1 MGFSPDIYAEA
12 RTRINALRDT
22 AESEARQRRT
32 EFYLQCP
39 RYEELVQELSRS
51 CTSLAVAIMK
61 KDSKV
66 DVDEYR
72 RRNLAIQEEMRKL
85 LAEHG
90 YGPDWLK
97 PRYNC
102 SVCNDTGVTDERLC
116 TCLQNT
122 MRTIAF
128 ERLNMETPLELS
140 TFDTFSLDSYSDQPM
155 EGKPISPRKAM
166 AINLEKC
173 RRYARDFSHSSCS
186 MLFQGGVGLGKTHLS
201 LAIAGEV
208 IKKGYGVIYGSV
220 NNLFA
225 RIEDEHFGRAAKG
238 DNTRELLCQ
247 SDLLILDDL
256 GTEFT
261 TQFTVS
267 VLYDII
273 NTRLL
278 RGLPTIISTNLDIPG
293 LEQKYTARVVSRITG
308 SYQRLPFSGSDMR
321 MVLRKA
327 RRSES
332 N

>member
-12 RTRINALRDT
+12 RTRINALRDA
-22 AESEARQRRT
+22 AERDADLRRA
-32 EFYLQCP
+32 EFYQKCP
-39 RYEELVQELSRS
+39 RYEQLVQELSRS

-66 DVDEYR
+66 NVEDYR
-72 RRNLAIQEEMRKL
+72 KRNLAIQDEMRSL
-85 LAEHG
+85 LARYG

-97 PRYNC
+97 PHYSC
-102 SVCNDTGVTDERLC
+102 SICNDTGTTDDRLC
-116 TCLQNT
+116 SCLQNT
-122 MRTIAF
+122 MRSIAF
-128 ERLNMETPLELS
+128 ERLNMETPLELC
-140 TFDTFSLDSYSDQPM
+140 TFATFSLNNYSDQPM
-155 EGKPISPRKAM
+155 EGKPISPRRAM
-166 AINLEKC
+166 EINYEKC
-173 RRYARDFSHSSCS
+173 KRYAAEFTTRSCS
-186 MLFQGGVGLGKTHLS
+186 MIFQGGVGLGKTHLS

-220 NNLFA
+220 NNLFS
-225 RIEDEHFGRAAKG
+225 RIEDEHFGRAQKG
-238 DNTRELLCQ
+238 ENTRELLCQ

-267 VLYDII
+267 VLYDIV

-293 LEQKYTARVVSRITG
+293 LEQKYTSRVVSRITG
-308 SYQRLPFSGSDMR
+308 SYQRLPFSGTDMR
-321 MVLRKA
+321 MVLRKS
-327 RRSES
+327 RRSEQ